1 MTSKSA
7 LEIWQEKLEYLQVQ
21 EAIAS
26 DPSKQ
31 FELEE
36 EIKRCKEKIKE
47 LGNANPISDNPFN
60 PITGTIDPELLFNCK
75 SIISEVF
82 DNLNAGGSV
91 ALISDTGMGKSSL
104 LKAIKQQAIEKL
116 KIPRKPIYFNLS
128 EIQDDD
134 DYYKAMKDSLG
145 LPEKVKGYD
154 FAKQVKRQGEKF
166 LLLLDGL
173 EQLTWNGFTK
183 PVRIQLRSLANDGN
197 PPPFRLVVAANKN
210 LSKLFADSGLGTS
223 PFEGICTEIHLP
235 PWEEDIMRQF
245 INSRMA
251 TTSVNF
257 AEKDIKLIIEKSKG
271 NPRLLMQECNVIYR
285 KYTQS

>member
-1 MTSKSA
+1 MTSKSP
-7 LEIWQEKLEYLQVQ
+7 LEIWQEKLKRLQVADAL
-21 EAIAS
+21 ET

-31 FELEE
+31 FQLEE

-47 LGNANPISDNPFN
+47 LGNANPISENPFE
-60 PITGTIDPELLFNCK
+60 PTTGTINPELLFNCK

-82 DNLNAGGSV
+82 ENLNAGGSV
-91 ALISDTGMGKSSL
+91 ALIGETGMGKSSL
-104 LKAIKQQAIEKL
+104 LEAIRQQAIKKL

-128 EIQDDD
+128 DIQDDD
-134 DYYKAMKDSLG
+134 DYYEAMKDLLG

-154 FAKQVKRQGEKF
+154 FAQQVKRQGEKF

-183 PVRIQLRSLANDGN
+183 PVRTQLRSLANDGD
-197 PPPFRLVVAANKN
+197 PPPFRFVVAANKD
-210 LSKLFADSGLGTS
+210 LSKLFADSGLGS
-223 PFEGICTEIHLP
+223 PFEGICTVISLP
-235 PWEEDIMRQF
+235 PWEEDTMRQF
-245 INSRMA
+245 INSRLA
-251 TTSVNF
+251 RTSVNF
-257 AEKDIKLIIEKSKG
+257 VEKEIQLIIQKSKG

>member
-1 MTSKSA
+1 MTSKSP
-7 LEIWQEKLEYLQVQ
+7 LEIWQEKLKRLQVQ
-21 EAIAS
+21 EAIET

-31 FELEE
+31 FQLEE

-47 LGNANPISDNPFN
+47 LGNANPISENPFE
-60 PITGTIDPELLFNCK
+60 PTTGTINPELLFNCK

-82 DNLNAGGSV
+82 ENLNAGGSV
-91 ALISDTGMGKSSL
+91 ALIGETGMGKSSL
-104 LKAIKQQAIEKL
+104 LEAIKQQAIEKL

-128 EIQDDD
+128 DIQDDD
-134 DYYKAMKDSLG
+134 DYYEAMKDLLG

-154 FAKQVKRQGEKF
+154 FAQQVKRQGEKF

-183 PVRIQLRSLANDGN
+183 PVRTQLRSLANDGN
-197 PPPFRLVVAANKN
+197 PPPFRLVVAANKD
-210 LSKLFADSGLGTS
+210 LSKLFADSGCS
-223 PFEGICTEIHLP
+223 PLFGGICTEISLP
-235 PWEEDIMRQF
+235 PWEEDTMRQF
-245 INSRMA
+245 INSHLAR
-251 TTSVNF
+251 TSVNF
-257 AEKDIKLIIEKSKG
+257 VEKEIKLIIQKSKG

>member
-1 MTSKSA
+1 MTSKSP

-21 EAIAS
+21 EAIAT
-26 DPSKQ
+26 DPSVK
-31 FELEE
+31 FKLKEDINE
-36 EIKRCKEKIKE
+36 CKEKIKE
-47 LGNANPISDNPFN
+47 LRNTNPISENPFE
-60 PITGTIDPELLFNCK
+60 PITGTIDPELLFNYK

-82 DNLNAGGSV
+82 ENLNAGGSV
-91 ALISDTGMGKSSL
+91 ALIGETGMGKSSL
-104 LKAIKQQAIEKL
+104 LEAIRQQAIEKL

-128 EIQDDD
+128 DIQDDD
-134 DYYKAMKDSLG
+134 DYYQAMKDLLR
-145 LPEKVKGYD
+145 LPEKVKGYE
-154 FAKQVKRQGEKF
+154 FVQQVRRQGEKF

-173 EQLTWNGFTK
+173 EQLTWTGFTK
-183 PVRIQLRSLANDGN
+183 PVRTQLRSLANDGN
-197 PPPFRLVVAANKN
+197 PPPFRLVVAANKD
-210 LSKLFADSGLGTS
+210 LSKLFADSGFTS

-271 NPRLLMQECNVIYR
+271 NPRLLMQECNAIYR